1 MATTAEK
8 HTAQS
13 LRICLFSALY
23 RPSMGGVE
31 TYTES
36 LARALYEM
44 GAEVTVATCN
54 THGLAAREREN
65 GVNVVRFPCKP
76 LLGGRFPLV
85 KNDEEAKRL
94 WTHLE
99 DEHFDY
105 VIANTRFYTLTERAL
120 DFATRTGVVP
130 LLIEHGSAHLTMG
143 SALIDPVVQAVEHTL
158 PKRDLRYP
166 FVAYAV

>member
-1 MATTAEK
+1 MATTAENR
-8 HTAQS
+8 TAQS

-54 THGLAAREREN
+54 THGLAARERED

-94 WTHLE
+94 WKHLE

-120 DFATRTGVVP
+120 AACRKAN
-130 LLIEHGSAHLTMG
+130 E
-143 SALIDPVVQAVEHTL
+143 
-158 PKRDLRYP
+158 K
-166 FVAYAV
+166 

>member
-65 GVNVVRFPCKP
+65 GP
-76 LLGGRFPLV
+76 
-85 KNDEEAKRL
+85 
-94 WTHLE
+94 
-99 DEHFDY
+99 
-105 VIANTRFYTLTERAL
+105 
-120 DFATRTGVVP
+120 
-130 LLIEHGSAHLTMG
+130 S
-143 SALIDPVVQAVEHTL
+143 
-158 PKRDLRYP
+158 
-166 FVAYAV
+166 

>member
-120 DFATRTGVVP
+120 DFATRAGVVP

-143 SALIDPVVQAVEHTL
+143 LSLIHI
-158 PKRDLRYP
+158 
-166 FVAYAV
+166 